1 MKKKEENRIK
11 IKKKKIRGFTI
22 ERICSYFLIY
32 SIIGFFVE
40 TVFGMITKGVLE
52 SRQSFL
58 YGPFCGI
65 YGIGAV
71 IMIVTLSKF
80 RKNSN
85 TVFWG
90 GFFLGSIIEYVL
102 SVVGEFIFN
111 IRWWD
116 YYDKPFYINGRICAY
131 YSIFWGLLA
140 IYLVTYLTPRID
152 RLLRYIKEKIGTKV
166 MKNIITVSI
175 IFVMIDAI
183 FTVVAIYLFYIR
195 SIAMNNIEVR
205 NLEKI
210 EEQYQKIYGNSKVSE
225 MIYKYCGN
233 EKMLKTFPN
242 LRIQTESGRI
252 VYLDSLYPGI
262 KTYVIKFEYK

>member
-1 MKKKEENRIK
+1 MGNKEENKVK
-11 IKKKKIRGFTI
+11 IKKRKIRGFTI
-22 ERICSYFLIY
+22 ERICAYFLIY

-40 TVFGMITKGVLE
+40 TAFGMVTKGVLE

-65 YGIGAV
+65 YGVGAV
-71 IMIVTLSKF
+71 IMIVALSKF

-90 GFFLGSIIEYVL
+90 GFFLGSIIEYTL
-102 SVVGEFIFN
+102 SVIGEFIFN

-116 YYDKPFYINGRICAY
+116 YYDKPFNINGRICAY

-140 IYLVTYLTPRID
+140 IYLVTYFTPRID
-152 RLLRYIKEKIGTKV
+152 KFLRFIKEKIGAKV
-166 MKNIITVSI
+166 IKTILTVSMV
-175 IFVMIDAI
+175 FVIVDALL
-183 FTVVAIYLFYIR
+183 TGMAINLFYIR
-195 SIAMNNIEVR
+195 SIAMNDIQVS
-205 NLEKI
+205 NLAKI
-210 EEQYQKIYGNSKVSE
+210 EEKYEKIYGDSKKSE
-225 MIYKYCGN
+225 MIYRFWGN

-242 LRIQTESGRI
+242 LRVQTESGRI

-262 KTYVIKFEYK
+262 KTYTIKFDKK